1 MIASVQAGL
10 FISGVLAAGYAVAV
24 LFFLKFWRETGDRL
38 FAWFAAAF
46 ALLLVQRVALAVV
59 VGWNGETWWYYLIR
73 LLAFL
78 LIIVAILDK
87 NRAAGRR

>member
-1 MIASVQAGL
+1 MSPNPQVAL
-10 FISGVLAAGYAVAV
+10 LISGMLAAGYATAA

-38 FAWFAAAF
+38 FAWFASAF
-46 ALLLVQRVALAVV
+46 ALLLVQRIALAVV

-78 LIIVAILDK
+78 LIIVAILEK
-87 NRAAGRR
+87 NRSAAR